1 MRRIALLLRVDAYSL
16 YVWLMR
22 YRSLHGT
29 DLQLSELGFGTWTL
43 TTGWWGTYTDAEG
56 QQLIRTALDLGINY
70 IDTADAYGNGRGET
84 ILAPI
89 LAERPGTI
97 VGTKF
102 GYDFYN
108 NPERPRGQRELPQ
121 DMSPQFI
128 RFALEKSL
136 ERLGVDH
143 VAIYQP
149 HNPRVVTLL
158 EDEHWETLER
168 LRDEG
173 KILSY
178 GPSLGPAIGWRD
190 EGIYSNAVRKA
201 PVTQMIY
208 NVLEQDPGREFI
220 LAAEMGQR
228 GDRYAA
234 IDEAMAGQ
242 THKKLCTP
250 TAAFDADFRAWKTPA
265 LTDAGPQFL
274 IRVTHS
280 SGMLEGKYT
289 VDTKFEE
296 SDHRSHRPKSW
307 LMEGLQK
314 VEKLEAIRA
323 ERGVTIGQLALLWL
337 YAHPS
342 VLSALPNLYDEEQLR
357 EFVAASEHAPLHEQ
371 EMEAIHAMY
380 VKDFDITPYVE
391 EPVSA

>member
-1 MRRIALLLRVDAYSL
+1 
-16 YVWLMR
+16 MR
-22 YRSLHGT
+22 YRELHDT
-29 DLQLSELGFGTWTL
+29 TLKLSELGLGTWTF
-43 TTGWWGTYTDAEG
+43 TTGWWGTYTDADAHRI
-56 QQLIRTALDLGINY
+56 IRAAIGHGINY

-89 LAERPGTI
+89 LKEHPDLI

-121 DMSPQFI
+121 DMSPKFI
-128 RFALEKSL
+128 RFACEQSL
-136 ERLGVDH
+136 QRLGIDTI
-143 VAIYQP
+143 AIYQP
-149 HNPRVVTLL
+149 HNPRVVALL

-173 KILSY
+173 KILTY

-190 EGIYSNAVRKA
+190 EGIYGAAARRA

-220 LAAEMGQR
+220 LAAER
-228 GDRYAA
+228 GPEYPGVA
-234 IDEAMAGQ
+234 EAMRGE
-242 THKKLCTP
+242 TNKKACATSS
-250 TAAFDADFRAWKTPA
+250 AFDPAFRAWKVDPA
-265 LTDAGPQFL
+265 PQFL

-289 VDTKFEE
+289 IDTKFDE
-296 SDHRSHRPKSW
+296 SDHRSHRPRAW
-307 LMEGLQK
+307 LVEGLQK
-314 VEKLEAIRA
+314 MDRLLPMCK
-323 ERGVTIGQLALLWL
+323 ERKVSIGQLALLWL

-342 VLSALPNLYDEEQLR
+342 VVSALPNIYDEAQLN
-357 EFVAASEHAPLHEQ
+357 EFADASKYDPLTDE
-371 EMEAIHAMY
+371 EMERIHDLY
-380 VKDFDITPYVE
+380 TRNFDVTPYVE
-391 EPVSA
+391 EKATA

>member
-1 MRRIALLLRVDAYSL
+1 
-16 YVWLMR
+16 MR
-22 YRSLHGT
+22 YRNLHGT

-43 TTGWWGTYTDAEG
+43 TTGWWGDYTDADG
-56 QQLIRTALDLGINY
+56 QRLIRTALDLGINY

-84 ILAPI
+84 VLAPL
-89 LAERPGTI
+89 LAAHPDLI

-121 DMSPQFI
+121 NMTPEFI
-128 RFALEKSL
+128 RFALEQSL
-136 ERLGVDH
+136 KRLGTDH

-158 EDEHWETLER
+158 TDEHWETLER

-173 KILSY
+173 KIRSF

-190 EGIYSNAVRKA
+190 EGIYANAVRRA

-208 NVLEQDPGREFI
+208 NLLEQDPGREFI
-220 LAAEMGQR
+220 LAAER
-228 GDRYAA
+228 GPSYAGVP
-234 IDEAMAGQ
+234 EAMRGE
-242 THKKLCTP
+242 TNKRVCTP
-250 TAAFDADFRAWKTPA
+250 SDAFDPSFRAWKVDP
-265 LTDAGPQFL
+265 GPQFL

-289 VDTKFEE
+289 LDTTFDET
-296 SDHRSHRPKSW
+296 DHRSHRPRAW
-307 LMEGLQK
+307 LVEGVQK
-314 VEKLEAIRA
+314 VDRIKPLCEK
-323 ERGVTIGQLALLWL
+323 RGVTVGQLALLWL

-342 VLSALPNLYDEEQLR
+342 IVSALPNIYNEEQLD
-357 EFVAASEHAPLHEQ
+357 EFAAASNYPVLDDA
-371 EMEAIHAMY
+371 EMEQIHQMY
-380 VKDFDITPYVE
+380 VRNFDIVPYAE
-391 EPVSA
+391 ETAVAR

>member
-1 MRRIALLLRVDAYSL
+1 
-16 YVWLMR
+16 MR
-22 YRSLHGT
+22 YRPLHGT
-29 DLQLSELGFGTWTL
+29 NLELSELGFGTWTL

-56 QQLIRTALDLGINY
+56 QRLIRTALDLGINY

-84 ILAPI
+84 ILAPV
-89 LAERPGTI
+89 LADHPEVI

-121 DMSPQFI
+121 DMSPTFI

-168 LRDEG
+168 LRQEG
-173 KILSY
+173 KILSF

-190 EGIYSNAVRKA
+190 EGIYANAVRHA

-220 LAAEMGQR
+220 LAAEVGQR
-228 GDRYAA
+228 DERYPG
-234 IDEAMAGQ
+234 IEEAMAGQ
-242 THKKLCTP
+242 TGKKVCAP
-250 TAAFDADFRAWKTPA
+250 TSSFNASFRAWKTPA
-265 LTDAGPQFL
+265 LASGGPQFL

-289 VDTKFEE
+289 IDTKFDE
-296 SDHRSHRPKSW
+296 SDHRSHRPRAW
-307 LMEGLQK
+307 LVEGLQK
-314 VEKLEAIRA
+314 VDRFEPMRSA
-323 ERGVTIGQLALLWL
+323 RGISIGQLALLWL

-342 VLSALPNLYDEEQLR
+342 VLSALPNIYDEQQLR
-357 EFVAASEHAPLHEQ
+357 EFVAASEHRPLDDQ
-371 EMEAIHAMY
+371 EMESIQSMY
-380 VKDFDITPYVE
+380 ERNFDITPYVE